1 MRTIESKFTTISQFS
16 QIFWDYLTIFTED
29 RWGLLTEI
37 RRLDKWY
44 SHRHS
49 LWIEK
54 WGYRITIASYQ
65 RLWNLWMKSQEK
77 RRRKRRRADGGLGSS
92 SLLNFSLKAAQVS
105 VGSFRRLWIGI
116 GGFLFSVVPHWTRCP
131 DRPDQDCPRALWWTQ
146 VPGRGRPHMA
156 SGIFTLYGDGTST
169 GNRIN
174 QF

>member
-37 RRLDKWY
+37 RRLDKRY

-54 WGYRITIASYQ
+54 WDYRITIASYQ

-105 VGSFRRLWIGI
+105 VESFRCLWIGVGRYTKQGVPTDRI
-116 GGFLFSVVPHWTRCP
+116 QIAREPFGGHRFRDGVVP
-131 DRPDQDCPRALWWTQ
+131 
-146 VPGRGRPHMA
+146 
-156 SGIFTLYGDGTST
+156 SGTSVKC
-169 GNRIN
+169 RLAPPPP
-174 QF
+174 FMMAPLP